1 LKIPGKKVQI
11 RRKRRMKMAKTGRY
25 EKYIVRK
32 PGIRGK
38 NGAMEFPDNVVAKS
52 AQDTGPLIFLPA
64 GLKDLT
70 NSGAEYGIIS
80 GELSVGT
87 GLPGS
92 FKPHKHDFGELFLF
106 LGTDAKN
113 LNDLGAVAEFWLGED
128 DELEKVVL
136 DTPASVY
143 VPGGLAHFPLTWKNV
158 RRPCV
163 FVVIASISHT
173 KMTSMPQATTAS
185 MKGRPGAV

>member
-1 LKIPGKKVQI
+1 
-11 RRKRRMKMAKTGRY
+11 MAKSGRY

-38 NGAMEFPDNVVAKS
+38 NGGMEFPDKVIAKS

-64 GLKDLT
+64 GLKNLT

-80 GELSVGT
+80 GDISVGT

-92 FKPHKHDFGELFLF
+92 FAPHKHDFGELFLF
-106 LGTDAKN
+106 LGTDPN
-113 LNDLGAVAEFWLGED
+113 SLDDLGATVEFWLGED

-136 DTPASVY
+136 ETSASVY
-143 VPGGLAHFPLTWKNV
+143 VPGGLAHMPVIWKNV
-158 RRPCV
+158 RRPCI
-163 FVVIASISHT
+163 FVVMASISHSE
-173 KMTSMPQATTAS
+173 MESMPRATPAS
-185 MKGRPGAV
+185 MKGRPFTI

>member
-1 LKIPGKKVQI
+1 MGNPGLNSQQEGK
-11 RRKRRMKMAKTGRY
+11 MEMAKSRGY

-32 PGIRGK
+32 PGVRGK
-38 NGAMEFPDNVVAKS
+38 NGGVEFPDKVVAKS

-64 GLKDLT
+64 GLKNLI

-80 GELSVGT
+80 GDLSVGT
-87 GLPGS
+87 GLAGR

-106 LGTDAKN
+106 LGTDPKN

-136 DTPASVY
+136 ETPASVY
-143 VPGGLAHFPLTWKNV
+143 VRGGVAHFPLIWKNV
-158 RRPCV
+158 RRPCM
-163 FVVIASISHT
+163 FVVVASVPYSEIESVP
-173 KMTSMPQATTAS
+173 KATPAS
-185 MKGRPGAV
+185 MKGRPDTA